1 MTEPIQEIK
10 SLRDEIRRH
19 EHLYYVKDAPEI
31 SDAAYDAL
39 MNRLLALEAAH
50 PELMTPD
57 SPTQRVGGQPLDAFK
72 SVKHTEPMLSL
83 GNAFSEQ
90 DLRDFDGRVRKGLG
104 TDAPVEY
111 VCEIKFDGLAISL
124 HYEKGRFSYGATRG
138 DGKTGEDVSENLKT
152 VRSIPLVLAR
162 AVDVEVRGEVYMSHK
177 EFAKLADFANPRNAA
192 AGSIRQLDPKIAA
205 SRNLEM
211 FTYALVVNS
220 LSAAENR
227 PDTHSGAMRY
237 MKELGFRVNEHT
249 KVCRGIDAVI
259 AFCAEWEEKRKH
271 APYDMDGIVIKVD
284 SFELQRQLGATAKSP
299 RWAIAYK
306 YAPEQAVTTVEKID
320 IQVGRTGALT
330 PVARLKPVE
339 LSGVVVSNAT
349 LHNESE
355 IQKKDVRVGDE
366 VIIQR
371 AGEVIPE
378 VVGLAAG
385 ASTRQH
391 RSAPF
396 VFPSNCPVCGARV
409 VRPEGEAVSRCIGK
423 ECVAQRTAQIEHFVS
438 RNAMDI
444 DGMGV
449 AIVEQLLNAG
459 LIRNVADIYNIQ
471 KTQLLGLERF
481 GEKSADNLL
490 TAIEHSKSQ
499 PLHRVIFAL
508 GIRHVGQHVAEL
520 LAARFS
526 SMDELMHAS
535 CAELNAIDGVGEK
548 IAESLYQTLQD
559 TAFRERIRTLSSAGV
574 NMKAAVRSAGRR
586 MLEGKNIVVTGTLAS
601 MSRDEA
607 KALIK
612 EQGGTSAGSVSKK
625 TDYVLAGE
633 NAGSKYDTA
642 VQLGVPIITEAEFIK
657 MVGK

>member
-1 MTEPIQEIK
+1 
-10 SLRDEIRRH
+10 
-19 EHLYYVKDAPEI
+19 
-31 SDAAYDAL
+31 
-39 MNRLLALEAAH
+39 
-50 PELMTPD
+50 
-57 SPTQRVGGQPLDAFK
+57 
-72 SVKHTEPMLSL
+72 
-83 GNAFSEQ
+83 
-90 DLRDFDGRVRKGLG
+90 
-104 TDAPVEY
+104 
-111 VCEIKFDGLAISL
+111 
-124 HYEKGRFSYGATRG
+124 
-138 DGKTGEDVSENLKT
+138 
-152 VRSIPLVLAR
+152 
-162 AVDVEVRGEVYMSHK
+162 
-177 EFAKLADFANPRNAA
+177 
-192 AGSIRQLDPKIAA
+192 
-205 SRNLEM
+205 
-211 FTYALVVNS
+211 
-220 LSAAENR
+220 
-227 PDTHSGAMRY
+227 
-237 MKELGFRVNEHT
+237 
-249 KVCRGIDAVI
+249 
-259 AFCAEWEEKRKH
+259 
-271 APYDMDGIVIKVD
+271 
-284 SFELQRQLGATAKSP
+284 
-299 RWAIAYK
+299 
-306 YAPEQAVTTVEKID
+306 
-320 IQVGRTGALT
+320 
-330 PVARLKPVE
+330 
-339 LSGVVVSNAT
+339 
-349 LHNESE
+349 
-355 IQKKDVRVGDE
+355 
-366 VIIQR
+366 
-371 AGEVIPE
+371 
-378 VVGLAAG
+378 
-385 ASTRQH
+385 
-391 RSAPF
+391 
-396 VFPSNCPVCGARV
+396 
-409 VRPEGEAVSRCIGK
+409 
-423 ECVAQRTAQIEHFVS
+423 
-438 RNAMDI
+438 MDI